1 MKKEKIFKIG
11 CSGYYNRHW
20 KGVFYPEKMPPAQW
34 LDFYCQHFNTLELNS
49 TFYKFPTVKTLNT
62 WFRKSPDDFIFS
74 VKAPKLI
81 THFKK
86 FKDVTQLMDD
96 FYLACQQG
104 LEHKLGCTLFQL
116 PPSIRFE
123 ESKLNE
129 IIDVM
134 NPAFTNVIEFRHKSW
149 WSKKVYDALAQKQ
162 IIFCSVSHPSMPP
175 SVVINSPISY
185 MRLHGVPRMFYSSYS
200 DQDLLDLFNTLQKKT
215 KIKQAYL
222 YFNNTAD
229 IAGVLNARHFMEKIL
244 PGESKTGLIKSD

>member
-20 KGVFYPEKMPPAQW
+20 KGVFYPEDLPSSHW
-34 LDFYCQHFNTLELNS
+34 LDFYWHFNTLELNS
-49 TFYKFPTVKTLNT
+49 TFYKFPTVKTLNN
-62 WFRKSPDDFIFS
+62 WFKKSPDDFIFS

-86 FKDVTQLMDD
+86 FKDVGRLMGD

-116 PPSIRFE
+116 PPSIQYE

-129 IIDVM
+129 IIGAM

-149 WSKKVYDALAQKQ
+149 WSKKVYDTLAQNH
-162 IIFCSVSHPSMPP
+162 IVFCSVSHPSMP
-175 SVVINSPISY
+175 STLVVNSQISY
-185 MRLHGVPRMFYSSYS
+185 VRLHGIPKMFYSSYS
-200 DQDLLDLFNTLQKKT
+200 DQALLDLYDALQKKS
-215 KIKQAYL
+215 KIKQVFI

-229 IAGVLNARHFMEKIL
+229 IAGVMNAKQFQMDTTPQLLK
-244 PGESKTGLIKSD
+244 GKGKA